1 MHAFYIPNSY
11 YVSQG
16 KVRLLS
22 LQHWS
27 QCQKDTKPTPGTLE
41 TTTHDT
47 CTLQWDQ
54 QKYKR
59 TVKLSKLNNVATF
72 RLAPGFRQFEAYAA
86 TAGFHT
92 HDNEYPIIAK
102 EAHII
107 EDDEE

>member
-1 MHAFYIPNSY
+1 M
-11 YVSQG
+11 
-16 KVRLLS
+16 
-22 LQHWS
+22 
-27 QCQKDTKPTPGTLE
+27 
-41 TTTHDT
+41 
-47 CTLQWDQ
+47 
-54 QKYKR
+54 
-59 TVKLSKLNNVATF
+59 ATF